1 MTNKIVEALL
11 KLDVQN
17 NNHWTADGLPRLDT
31 VKMLAADQSLT
42 REQVAVAAPGFSRT
56 TATGYTAPSAY
67 QQAPQAQGQHGS
79 TEQQQSA
86 APAAQQTAPSTE
98 QGASSLDKPD
108 DLDAGQAKQPT
119 MEAVGSGATDEIAA
133 LQAELAEQEEL
144 VSEIRNHKAKV
155 DAEFDKAR
163 KREDELRVKLESL
176 RPTDNTT
183 DAIQGYL
190 ASQRKALEQRAARQQ
205 LIKDSGISLKEL
217 ASGLKSPIDSAMAR
231 RVGRGNQRPG
241 S

>member
-1 MTNKIVEALL
+1 MTNKILEALL

-31 VKMLAADQSLT
+31 VKMLASDQTLT

-56 TATGYTAPSAY
+56 TATGYTAPSSE
-67 QQAPQAQGQHGS
+67 QQAPQTQSPQGS

-86 APAAQQTAPSTE
+86 APAAQQAAPSTE
-98 QGASSLDKPD
+98 QGTSSLDKPD
-108 DLDAGQAKQPT
+108 DLDAGQAQQRS
-119 MEAVGSGATDEIAA
+119 MEAVGTGATDEVEA

-144 VSEIRNHKAKV
+144 VSEIRRHKAKV

-163 KREDELRVKLESL
+163 KREDELRMKLESL
-176 RPTDNTT
+176 RPNDNTT

-217 ASGLKSPIDSAMAR
+217 ASGLRSPIDSAMAR
-231 RVGRGNQRPG
+231 RTGRGNQRPG

>member
-31 VKMLAADQSLT
+31 VKMMASDQTLT
-42 REQVAVAAPGFSRT
+42 REQVAVSAPGFSRA
-56 TATGYTAPSAY
+56 TATGYTAPSAE
-67 QQAPQAQGQHGS
+67 QQAPQTQSPQGS
-79 TEQQQSA
+79 TEQPQSE
-86 APAAQQTAPSTE
+86 APAAPQAATSVE
-98 QGASSLDKPD
+98 QGTSSMDNPD
-108 DLDAGQAKQPT
+108 DIDEGQAQQSP
-119 MEAVGSGATDEIAA
+119 MEGVGAGAADEIQA

-144 VSEIRNHKAKV
+144 VSEIRRHKAKV

-176 RPTDNTT
+176 RPNDNTT

-217 ASGLKSPIDSAMAR
+217 ASGLRSPIDSAMAR
-231 RVGRGNQRPG
+231 RTGRGNQRPG

>member
-1 MTNKIVEALL
+1 MTNKILEALL

-31 VKMLAADQSLT
+31 VKMLASDQTLT

-56 TATGYTAPSAY
+56 TATGYTAPSAE
-67 QQAPQAQGQHGS
+67 QAPQTQSPQGS
-79 TEQQQSA
+79 TEQQQSV
-86 APAAQQTAPSTE
+86 APAAQQAAPSAE
-98 QGASSLDKPD
+98 QGTSSLDKPD
-108 DLDAGQAKQPT
+108 DLDAGQAQQRS
-119 MEAVGSGATDEIAA
+119 MEAVGTGATDEVEA

-144 VSEIRNHKAKV
+144 VSEIRRHKAKV

-163 KREDELRVKLESL
+163 KREDELRMKLESL
-176 RPTDNTT
+176 RPNDNTT

-217 ASGLKSPIDSAMAR
+217 ASGLRSPIDSAMAR
-231 RVGRGNQRPG
+231 RTGRGNQRPG

>member
-1 MTNKIVEALL
+1 MTNRILEALL

-31 VKMLAADQSLT
+31 VKMLASDQTLT

-56 TATGYTAPSAY
+56 TATGYTAPSAE
-67 QQAPQAQGQHGS
+67 QQAPQTQGPQGS
-79 TEQQQSA
+79 TEQQST

-98 QGASSLDKPD
+98 QGTSSLDKPD
-108 DLDAGQAKQPT
+108 DLDAGQAQQPT
-119 MEAVGSGATDEIAA
+119 MEAVGTGATDEVAA

-144 VSEIRNHKAKV
+144 VSEIRRHKVKV

-163 KREDELRVKLESL
+163 KREDELRMKLESL
-176 RPTDNTT
+176 RPNDNTT

-217 ASGLKSPIDSAMAR
+217 ASGLRSPIDSAMAR
-231 RVGRGNQRPG
+231 RTGRGNQRPG